1 MSEIGSKADE
11 KFPRYQSIKMS
22 EKNKNFEIRKS
33 AFPVFAD
40 FWCQGRYL
48 RDGPSIWIWNLR
60 QIIFK
65 INFEINRSFTSS
77 SGSLVFAWSTTDRS
91 TTKKYL
97 KPLKAYKVKS
107 NCYGICEP
115 GTGSNL
121 DGKTK
126 MSWKCSCSQT
136 KGCWWVVQVSID
148 NSIR

>member
-1 MSEIGSKADE
+1 M
-11 KFPRYQSIKMS
+11 
-22 EKNKNFEIRKS
+22 
-33 AFPVFAD
+33 
-40 FWCQGRYL
+40 
-48 RDGPSIWIWNLR
+48 
-60 QIIFK
+60 
-65 INFEINRSFTSS
+65 
-77 SGSLVFAWSTTDRS
+77 
-91 TTKKYL
+91 TKKYM

-148 NSIR
+148 NSNR